1 MGRTVY
7 AEDRLHT
14 YLISL
19 AKPDEYTIGLI
30 LGQSAGQKDYIVH
43 LAKTPPPLGKNV
55 VEETLIS
62 PATNAHQG
70 STDSYIKSVKD
81 IPENWVADHAK
92 HVTRMLPGGMQVLG
106 IFIVGPEDTINN
118 NTYVQKFRS
127 VLTAIQKNLSQNKY
141 LCGNSND
148 ENLIL
153 CLNSI
158 TQKYTCKSVE
168 TNKTGM
174 LKPTEWKFQAKPTK
188 WHQLEALIDFDR
200 LFLIAADTDPQTLK
214 NQLQDILKD
223 VSDSIESSLI
233 VIEGEVRT
241 LEDTLEVISK
251 SKKNDKECKNSE
263 KNTNNKLIQVDLYIP
278 CQEKNINSDIRITP
292 CSASIRLVG
301 QLVSRTFVHQKANV
315 EEASTAIKQD
325 IIRSLASRLEMHWD
339 SLIEEENG
347 SPEENI
353 TLHEPPRR
361 VLIALPESKITLSD
375 YLFPGEGPQEA
386 LLSLQ
391 ELLDLEVQESNVQK
405 DIELQADPTEFYC
418 QSETD
423 MKPTDLGK
431 DSSGYYKTKIY
442 IAGFSIA
449 ILVVILS
456 IIIHNF
462 INIKSDL

>member
-431 DSSGYYKTKIY
+431 DSSGHYKTKIY